1 MSKQTK
7 KKDDEQPEVEET
19 PGAAPGAA
27 PDAPEHPEAPETPAE
42 APEAAEQA
50 PAADEGDPEVDE
62 GDDEQPGEDDEQ
74 PEGDTFPREYVE
86 ELRREAAAA
95 RVRAQQADVYAE
107 RLHVELVRQLGA
119 LADPTDL
126 PFDPEH
132 LDDPEKLRR
141 DASALL
147 MAKPHLAARVPRG
160 NIGQGYQPEPPAAPS
175 LTGMLRAGV
184 R

>member
-1 MSKQTK
+1 MSADQFKK
-7 KKDDEQPEVEET
+7 KKDDEQPEVDEET
-19 PGAAPGAA
+19 AQEQPEGAQE
-27 PDAPEHPEAPETPAE
+27 DPETPEVPEDQAEPAEDAQE
-42 APEAAEQA
+42 APA
-50 PAADEGDPEVDE
+50 
-62 GDDEQPGEDDEQ
+62 PGEDDPEQ
-74 PEGDTFPREYVE
+74 PDDPEAEPEGDTFPREYVE
-86 ELRREAAAA
+86 KLRRENAEA
-95 RVRAQQADVYAE
+95 RVRAQQADQYAE

-119 LADPTDL
+119 FADPTDL

-160 NIGQGYQPEPPAAPS
+160 NIGQGYQPEPPAPVS
-175 LTGMLRAGV
+175 LSGMLRAGV